1 MELELNQYQ
10 GIHHQLFINMSMN
23 MNMNMNMNM
32 DVNMNMSF
40 VLYIVMELF

>member
-1 MELELNQYQ
+1 MESEINQYQ
-10 GIHHQLFINMSMN
+10 GIHHQLFINMS
-23 MNMNMNMNM
+23 MNMNM